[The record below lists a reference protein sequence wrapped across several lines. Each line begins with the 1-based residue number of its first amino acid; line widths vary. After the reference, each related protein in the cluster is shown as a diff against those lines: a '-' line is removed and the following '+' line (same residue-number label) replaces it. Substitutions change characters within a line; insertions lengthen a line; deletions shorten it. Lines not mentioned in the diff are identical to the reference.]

1 MASTCRRWPWLAGAL
16 LQATVVSLSTT
27 KLQAQTP
34 AAGVAATPAAA
45 APAVTS
51 TVTLKVRVKGSGAPV
66 GRAEI
71 TLPDGKKLLT
81 GKDGEVQVNLPAG
94 DGQIRVYRP
103 GQEPE
108 LRDIAE
114 LRGKDRVEIFLLPA
128 TPTDNEVIVR
138 GEKRPEASRKTITIA
153 EAVKVAPGGDPA
165 QIPKL
170 LPGVQSR
177 SFSPD
182 IVVRG
187 SGPEDS
193 LYRVDNY
200 DMPFIFHRIGNLSVI
215 PPQMLADV
223 EFSTGGFGSQYGNVT
238 GGVVVLHTRSDV
250 PETPKF
256 EFKIN
261 IPFYSALYYETPVND
276 GKDLLAAS
284 VRRSYLEAFLPLVLK
299 KSGADLT
306 VVPFF
311 GDEHLYYYHPTE
323 DGHVKIIATHA
334 YDGLHLLFPSDA
346 ATSPSGKA
354 TFDFKTSFELI
365 GVEWKKTLDKDWSMT
380 LAPNVFNNDNVIDV
394 IDNNIDVKV
403 RGIVVHAD
411 FTRKLDGKNRLYL
424 GGELG
429 YGLANIYVVAPVI
442 DNNDP
447 FFDPASAPKRKVSET
462 AKYTSAAGWVATD
475 RYIGDLMLTPG
486 IRPFYYS
493 QMKKGG
499 YDPRLN
505 WRYQLNH
512 DNSLKGAVGQYSE
525 AAQFQ
530 DVDKVFGNPDL
541 KYIRSMHYILGIETA
556 WSDRWLSDVQVFYKE
571 INGLV
576 RSDPVTVKNNDG
588 KLISSGFELF
598 IRRNVTERLFG
609 WVAYTYSRN
618 REQDAPKD
626 HYHAGKYDQTNVFN
640 LVGDY
645 KLTPIWDLGG
655 RFVYHTGDTYTGVDH
670 SVYNANLDKYQ
681 AREGLNTQP
690 YNQRLPA
697 YHELDIYAERD
708 ILYDTSKL
716 TWRFGV
722 EYLALQRQAQ
732 GVQNNFDY
740 SKTTYFRGVPPI
752 PYVELRGAI

>member
-1 MASTCRRWPWLAGAL
+1 MAWIRRRRHCLAMALLGAAST
-16 LQATVVSLSTT
+16 LSPT
-27 KLQAQTP
+27 LQAQTP
-34 AAGVAATPAAA
+34 APAALTT
-45 APAVTS
+45 APASVVPGVNV
-51 TVTLKVRVKGSGAPV
+51 VTLKVRVKGSGAPIAN
-66 GRAEI
+66 AEV
-71 TLPDGKKLLT
+71 TTPNRNKQFTNKQ
-81 GKDGEVQVNLPAG
+81 GELIWAIPNE
-94 DGQIRVYRP
+94 DGQIKIYRA
-103 GQEPE
+103 GQETE
-108 LRDIAE
+108 ILEISA
-114 LRGKDRVEIFLLPA
+114 LRGKKQVDIFMLPA
-128 TPTDNEVIVR
+128 IAADNEVIVR
-138 GEKRPEASRKTITIA
+138 GERRPEASRKTITIA

-165 QIPKL
+165 QVPKL

-187 SGPEDS
+187 SAPEDS

-200 DMPFIFHRIGNLSVI
+200 DMPFIFHRIGNLSVV

-223 EFSTGGFGSQYGNVT
+223 EFSTGGFGGQYGNVT

-256 EFKIN
+256 EFKVN
-261 IPFYSALYYETPVND
+261 IPFYSALYYETPVNH

-284 VRRSYLEAFLPLVLK
+284 VRRSYLEAFLPLILK
-299 KSGADLT
+299 KNDADLT

-311 GDEHLYYYHPTE
+311 GDEHLFYFHPTD
-323 DGHVKIIATHA
+323 DGHLKILATHA

-354 TFDFKTSFELI
+354 KFDFKTSFELI
-365 GVEWKKTLDKDWSMT
+365 GVEWKKSLDNNWTMI
-380 LAPNVFNNDNVIDV
+380 LAPNLFNNDNSIDV
-394 IDNNIDVKV
+394 IDNTIDIKV
-403 RGIVVHAD
+403 RGLVAHAD

-429 YGLANIYVVAPVI
+429 SGLADIYVVAPVV
-442 DNNDP
+442 NNDDP
-447 FFDPASAPKRKVSET
+447 FFDPASAPKLTVSERVI
-462 AKYTSAAGWVATD
+462 YSSATGWVATD
-475 RYIGDLMLTPG
+475 RYIGDLMFTPG
-486 IRPFYYS
+486 LRPFYYS
-493 QMKKGG
+493 QVKKSG

-505 WRYQLNH
+505 WRYQLSKDH
-512 DNSLKGAVGQYSE
+512 ALKGAIGQYSE
-525 AAQFQ
+525 TPQFQ

-541 KYIRSMHYILGIETA
+541 KYIRSTHYILGLETA
-556 WSDRWLSDVQVFYKE
+556 WTDRWLSDVQVFYKE

-588 KLISSGFELF
+588 RLISSGFEFF

-618 REQDAPKD
+618 RERDKPGSRYRNGQ
-626 HYHAGKYDQTNVFN
+626 YDQTNVLN
-640 LVGDY
+640 LVGNY
-645 KLTPIWDLGG
+645 KITPIWDLGG

-670 SVYNANLDKYQ
+670 SVYDANLDKYQ
-681 AREGLNTQP
+681 ARSGLNTQP
-690 YNQRLPA
+690 YNKRLPS

-716 TWRFGV
+716 TWRMGI

-732 GVQNNFDY
+732 GVQYNYDY
-740 SKTTYFRGVPPI
+740 TKTTYFRGIPPI
-752 PYVELRGAI
+752 PYIELRGTI